1 MYVFMHT
8 QNVTK
13 CVSIEHYL
21 HREVVLRNN
30 NQGKKYASNVARCIT
45 LSMLYCS
52 ESLKKVQN
60 KNLTFINRLKS
71 MLLLSKKKSGLLA

>member
-45 LSMLYCS
+45 LSMLQCY
-52 ESLKKVQN
+52 ESLEKVQKQKPN
-60 KNLTFINRLKS
+60 IYQLAKINVAFK
-71 MLLLSKKKSGLLA
+71 